1 MMHCGLL
8 GQKLSHS
15 YSPAIHSMLGD
26 YEYKLYETEPENV
39 ETFLRKGD
47 FDALNVTI
55 PYKKCAAA
63 ICDELSETARAIGSV
78 NTIVRR
84 ADGTLYGDNT
94 DVYGFEELLRRAV
107 FSPRA
112 KKVLVLGSGGAS
124 AAVDA
129 AERSSSAILLL
140 TDDTALP
147 RRCIRVGVMTA
158 HPDELAAVLPALL
171 ASAERLRTLRDK
183 TSSLQQRLDD
193 SRIVAR
199 AKLLLIS
206 HLGMSE
212 GDAHRYIEKTAMD
225 SCLPRRDVAEG
236 IIRTYEE

>member
-1 MMHCGLL
+1 MKTQETAKYRLLAVDCCDGLVDAIKSRAL
-8 GQKLSHS
+8 GGCISAVLRASASQDI
-15 YSPAIHSMLGD
+15 PAIVAAQ
-26 YEYKLYETEPENV
+26 KP
-39 ETFLRKGD
+39 
-47 FDALNVTI
+47 DAVVI
-55 PYKKCAAA
+55 
-63 ICDELSETARAIGSV
+63 
-78 NTIVRR
+78 
-84 ADGTLYGDNT
+84 
-94 DVYGFEELLRRAV
+94 
-107 FSPRA
+107 
-112 KKVLVLGSGGAS
+112 SGGAS
-124 AAVDA
+124 AAAAIDA

-147 RRCIRVGVMTA
+147 RRCIRAGVMTA

>member
-1 MMHCGLL
+1 MKAQETAKYRLLAVDCCDGLVDAIKSRAL
-8 GQKLSHS
+8 GGCISAVLRASAAQDI
-15 YSPAIHSMLGD
+15 PAIVSAQ
-26 YEYKLYETEPENV
+26 KP
-39 ETFLRKGD
+39 
-47 FDALNVTI
+47 DAVVI
-55 PYKKCAAA
+55 
-63 ICDELSETARAIGSV
+63 
-78 NTIVRR
+78 
-84 ADGTLYGDNT
+84 
-94 DVYGFEELLRRAV
+94 
-107 FSPRA
+107 
-112 KKVLVLGSGGAS
+112 SGGAS
-124 AAVDA
+124 AAAAIDA
-129 AERSSSAILLL
+129 AEFSSSAILLL

-147 RRCIRVGVMTA
+147 RRCIRAGVMTA

-206 HLGMSE
+206 RLGMSE

>member
-1 MMHCGLL
+1 MKAQETAKYRLL
-8 GQKLSHS
+8 
-15 YSPAIHSMLGD
+15 AVD
-26 YEYKLYETEPENV
+26 
-39 ETFLRKGD
+39 
-47 FDALNVTI
+47 
-55 PYKKCAAA
+55 C
-63 ICDELSETARAIGSV
+63 CDELVDAIKSRALGGCISAV
-78 NTIVRR
+78 LRASAAQDIPAIV
-84 ADGTLYGDNT
+84 AAQKPD
-94 DVYGFEELLRRAV
+94 AV
-107 FSPRA
+107 
-112 KKVLVLGSGGAS
+112 VISGGAS
-124 AAVDA
+124 AAA
-129 AERSSSAILLL
+129 AIDVTERSSAAILLL

-147 RRCIRVGVMTA
+147 RRCIRAGVMTA

>member
-1 MMHCGLL
+1 MKAQETAKYRLL
-8 GQKLSHS
+8 
-15 YSPAIHSMLGD
+15 AVD
-26 YEYKLYETEPENV
+26 
-39 ETFLRKGD
+39 
-47 FDALNVTI
+47 
-55 PYKKCAAA
+55 C
-63 ICDELSETARAIGSV
+63 CDELVDAIKSRALGGCISAV
-78 NTIVRR
+78 LRASAAQDIPAIV
-84 ADGTLYGDNT
+84 AAQKPD
-94 DVYGFEELLRRAV
+94 AV
-107 FSPRA
+107 
-112 KKVLVLGSGGAS
+112 VISGGAS

-129 AERSSSAILLL
+129 AERSSAAILLL
-140 TDDTALP
+140 ADDAALP
-147 RRCIRVGVMTA
+147 RRCIRAGVMTA
-158 HPDELAAVLPALL
+158 HPDELAAVLPSLL

-206 HLGMSE
+206 RLGMSE

>member
-1 MMHCGLL
+1 MKAQETAKYRLL
-8 GQKLSHS
+8 
-15 YSPAIHSMLGD
+15 AVD
-26 YEYKLYETEPENV
+26 
-39 ETFLRKGD
+39 
-47 FDALNVTI
+47 
-55 PYKKCAAA
+55 C
-63 ICDELSETARAIGSV
+63 CDELVDAIKSRALGGCISAALRASASQDIPA
-78 NTIVRR
+78 IV
-84 ADGTLYGDNT
+84 AAQKPD
-94 DVYGFEELLRRAV
+94 AV
-107 FSPRA
+107 
-112 KKVLVLGSGGAS
+112 VISGGAS

-129 AERSSSAILLL
+129 AERSSAAILLL
-140 TDDTALP
+140 TDDAALP
-147 RRCIRVGVMTA
+147 RRCIRAGVMTA

-206 HLGMSE
+206 RLGMSE

>member
-1 MMHCGLL
+1 MKAQETAKYRLL
-8 GQKLSHS
+8 
-15 YSPAIHSMLGD
+15 AVD
-26 YEYKLYETEPENV
+26 
-39 ETFLRKGD
+39 
-47 FDALNVTI
+47 
-55 PYKKCAAA
+55 C
-63 ICDELSETARAIGSV
+63 CDELVDAIKSRALGGCISAV
-78 NTIVRR
+78 LRASASQDIPAIV
-84 ADGTLYGDNT
+84 
-94 DVYGFEELLRRAV
+94 AV
-107 FSPRA
+107 QKPDA
-112 KKVLVLGSGGAS
+112 VVISGGAS

-140 TDDTALP
+140 TDDAALP
-147 RRCIRVGVMTA
+147 RRCIRAGVMTA
-158 HPDELAAVLPALL
+158 HPDELAAVLPSLL
-171 ASAERLRTLRDK
+171 ATAERLRTLRDK

-206 HLGMSE
+206 RLGMSE

>member
-1 MMHCGLL
+1 MKAQETAKYRLLAVDCCDGLVDAIKSRAL
-8 GQKLSHS
+8 GGCISAVLRASAALDI
-15 YSPAIHSMLGD
+15 PAIVAAQ
-26 YEYKLYETEPENV
+26 KP
-39 ETFLRKGD
+39 
-47 FDALNVTI
+47 DAVVI
-55 PYKKCAAA
+55 
-63 ICDELSETARAIGSV
+63 
-78 NTIVRR
+78 
-84 ADGTLYGDNT
+84 
-94 DVYGFEELLRRAV
+94 
-107 FSPRA
+107 
-112 KKVLVLGSGGAS
+112 SGGAS
-124 AAVDA
+124 AAAAIDA
-129 AERSSSAILLL
+129 AEFSSSAILLL

-147 RRCIRVGVMTA
+147 RRCIRAGVMTA

-206 HLGMSE
+206 RLGMSE

>member
-1 MMHCGLL
+1 MKAQETAKYRLLAVDCCDGLVDAIKSRAL
-8 GQKLSHS
+8 GGCISAVVRASAAQDI
-15 YSPAIHSMLGD
+15 PAIVAAQ
-26 YEYKLYETEPENV
+26 KP
-39 ETFLRKGD
+39 
-47 FDALNVTI
+47 DAVVI
-55 PYKKCAAA
+55 
-63 ICDELSETARAIGSV
+63 
-78 NTIVRR
+78 
-84 ADGTLYGDNT
+84 
-94 DVYGFEELLRRAV
+94 
-107 FSPRA
+107 
-112 KKVLVLGSGGAS
+112 SGGAS
-124 AAVDA
+124 AAAAIDA
-129 AERSSSAILLL
+129 AEFSSSAILLL

-147 RRCIRVGVMTA
+147 RRCIRAGVMTA

-206 HLGMSE
+206 RLGMSE

>member
-1 MMHCGLL
+1 MKAQETAKYRLL
-8 GQKLSHS
+8 
-15 YSPAIHSMLGD
+15 AVD
-26 YEYKLYETEPENV
+26 
-39 ETFLRKGD
+39 
-47 FDALNVTI
+47 
-55 PYKKCAAA
+55 C
-63 ICDELSETARAIGSV
+63 CDELVDAIKSRALGGCISAV
-78 NTIVRR
+78 LRASASQDIPAIV
-84 ADGTLYGDNT
+84 AAQKPD
-94 DVYGFEELLRRAV
+94 AV
-107 FSPRA
+107 
-112 KKVLVLGSGGAS
+112 VVSGGAS

-129 AERSSSAILLL
+129 AERSSAAILLL
-140 TDDTALP
+140 TDDAALP
-147 RRCIRVGVMTA
+147 RRCIRAGVMTA
-158 HPDELAAVLPALL
+158 HPDELAAVLPSLL

-206 HLGMSE
+206 RLGMSE

>member
-1 MMHCGLL
+1 MKAQETAKYRLL
-8 GQKLSHS
+8 
-15 YSPAIHSMLGD
+15 AVD
-26 YEYKLYETEPENV
+26 
-39 ETFLRKGD
+39 
-47 FDALNVTI
+47 
-55 PYKKCAAA
+55 C
-63 ICDELSETARAIGSV
+63 CDELVDAIKSRALGGCISAV
-78 NTIVRR
+78 LRASAAQDIPAIV
-84 ADGTLYGDNT
+84 AAQKPD
-94 DVYGFEELLRRAV
+94 AV
-107 FSPRA
+107 
-112 KKVLVLGSGGAS
+112 VISGGAS
-124 AAVDA
+124 AALDA
-129 AERSSSAILLL
+129 AERLSAAILLL

-147 RRCIRVGVMTA
+147 RRCIRAGVMTA
-158 HPDELAAVLPALL
+158 HPDELAAVLPSLL

-206 HLGMSE
+206 RLGMTE

>member
-1 MMHCGLL
+1 MKAQETAKYRLL
-8 GQKLSHS
+8 
-15 YSPAIHSMLGD
+15 AVD
-26 YEYKLYETEPENV
+26 
-39 ETFLRKGD
+39 
-47 FDALNVTI
+47 
-55 PYKKCAAA
+55 C
-63 ICDELSETARAIGSV
+63 CDELVDAIKSRALGGCISAV
-78 NTIVRR
+78 
-84 ADGTLYGDNT
+84 
-94 DVYGFEELLRRAV
+94 LR
-107 FSPRA
+107 
-112 KKVLVLGSGGAS
+112 AS
-124 AAVDA
+124 AAQDIPAIVAAQKPDA
-129 AERSSSAILLL
+129 VVISGSASAALDATERSSSAILLL

-147 RRCIRVGVMTA
+147 RRCIRAGVMTA
-158 HPDELAAVLPALL
+158 HPDELAAVLPSLL

-206 HLGMSE
+206 RLGMSE

>member
-1 MMHCGLL
+1 MKAQETAKYRLLAVDCCDGLVDAIKSRAL
-8 GQKLSHS
+8 GGCISAVLRASAAQDI
-15 YSPAIHSMLGD
+15 PAIVAAQ
-26 YEYKLYETEPENV
+26 KP
-39 ETFLRKGD
+39 
-47 FDALNVTI
+47 DAVVI
-55 PYKKCAAA
+55 
-63 ICDELSETARAIGSV
+63 
-78 NTIVRR
+78 
-84 ADGTLYGDNT
+84 
-94 DVYGFEELLRRAV
+94 
-107 FSPRA
+107 
-112 KKVLVLGSGGAS
+112 SGGAS
-124 AAVDA
+124 AAAAIDA

-147 RRCIRVGVMTA
+147 RRCIRAGVMTA

-206 HLGMSE
+206 RLGMSE

>member
-1 MMHCGLL
+1 MKAQETAKYRLLAVDCCDGLVDAIKSRAL
-8 GQKLSHS
+8 GGCISAVLRASAAQDI
-15 YSPAIHSMLGD
+15 PAIVAAQ
-26 YEYKLYETEPENV
+26 KP
-39 ETFLRKGD
+39 
-47 FDALNVTI
+47 DAVVI
-55 PYKKCAAA
+55 
-63 ICDELSETARAIGSV
+63 
-78 NTIVRR
+78 
-84 ADGTLYGDNT
+84 
-94 DVYGFEELLRRAV
+94 
-107 FSPRA
+107 
-112 KKVLVLGSGGAS
+112 SGGAS
-124 AAVDA
+124 AAAAIDA

-147 RRCIRVGVMTA
+147 RRCIRAGVMTA

-225 SCLPRRDVAEG
+225 FCLPRRDVAEG

>member
-1 MMHCGLL
+1 MKAQETAKYRLL
-8 GQKLSHS
+8 
-15 YSPAIHSMLGD
+15 AVD
-26 YEYKLYETEPENV
+26 
-39 ETFLRKGD
+39 
-47 FDALNVTI
+47 
-55 PYKKCAAA
+55 C
-63 ICDELSETARAIGSV
+63 CDELVDAIKSRALGGCISAVLRASASQDIPAIVAAQKPDAVVLSGS
-78 NTIVRR
+78 
-84 ADGTLYGDNT
+84 
-94 DVYGFEELLRRAV
+94 
-107 FSPRA
+107 
-112 KKVLVLGSGGAS
+112 AS

-140 TDDTALP
+140 TDDSALP
-147 RRCIRVGVMTA
+147 RRCIRAGVMTA
-158 HPDELAAVLPALL
+158 RPDELAAVLPALL

-206 HLGMSE
+206 RLGMSE